1 MRRGL
6 VVIPRFLRF
15 LITNARTFPRHR
27 LGRNQIIFFEGQQ
40 GESIPPDSLFHSIM
54 APNGPHN
61 EEKFFTSF
69 DLFYIAKLSTAPQ
82 ESATLTNYTCRVT
95 HNICP
100 VERHA
105 TPHAYA
111 HFKRATAHE
120 HTCHRP
126 PARRSRAGM
135 CRRPDSGP
143 TD

>member
-1 MRRGL
+1 MKKQKCSTLYDYLTTNYMCFFRVNRGW
-6 VVIPRFLRF
+6 
-15 LITNARTFPRHR
+15 
-27 LGRNQIIFFEGQQ
+27 GRA
-40 GESIPPDSLFHSIM
+40 SPPDSFHSIM